1 MTAVSEP
8 VPAPV
13 RPTVVRLLALELE
26 LALALVAL
34 VALVA
39 LAALVVR
46 SDAYAQ

>member
-13 RPTVVRLLALELE
+13 RPTVVRL
-26 LALALVAL
+26 LALVAL

>member
-13 RPTVVRLLALELE
+13 RPTVVRLLAL
-26 LALALVAL
+26 AL

>member
-13 RPTVVRLLALELE
+13 RPTVVRLLALEL
-26 LALALVAL
+26 
-34 VALVA
+34 ALVA

>member
-13 RPTVVRLLALELE
+13 RP
-26 LALALVAL
+26 ALALAL

>member
-13 RPTVVRLLALELE
+13 RPTVVRLLV
-26 LALALVAL
+26 LVL
-34 VALVA
+34 V
-39 LAALVVR
+39 AALVVK

>member
-8 VPAPV
+8 VLAPV
-13 RPTVVRLLALELE
+13 RPTVVRLLAL
-26 LALALVAL
+26 AL
-34 VALVA
+34 ALVA

>member
-1 MTAVSEP
+1 MAAVSEP

-13 RPTVVRLLALELE
+13 RPTVVRL